1 MSKRIV
7 FSMSRKKII
16 SVIIAVT
23 IMITTLI
30 PAASAAN
37 ANQLQDVRRGHWF
50 YGAVHYV
57 VSKELMVGTT
67 NTTFSPN
74 DTVTRAMFVQ
84 SLYGQDGRPWVMNVR
99 PAFVDVQISDW
110 YSNAVAWASQKKIVT
125 GYADNSFKPNEPITR
140 EQMAAIF
147 YRYAVYKKY
156 IQESASFN
164 GNLGR
169 FQDYG
174 SISSWAV
181 PAMNWAVAV
190 GLMAG
195 SDGQLEPWQNT
206 TRAQTA
212 VMLARFNDIY
222 VEQGKVDLYLVKS
235 VAHRGYNVGAPENT
249 LIAYEMAA
257 QQGFDYV
264 ETDIQLTKD
273 RVPVVL
279 HDPTI
284 NRTARNADGSAIS
297 QTLKISDLTLAQAR
311 QYDYGSWKGSQFA
324 GTQLPTFEE
333 YVSTCKRLGLNM
345 YIELKGEAG
354 FTIDDVRNL
363 MQIVNNYGMMDK
375 STWMSFN
382 LDCLRLVNQCKNDC
396 VIAYVTGRVDSSI
409 IRDAQS
415 LMNGTNSVFIDSCQF
430 NDAAVQLCQ
439 QAGIPLEAWTLNTP
453 EVMKN
458 ASPYIS
464 GMTSDGLVAKKILN
478 GWQ

>member
-1 MSKRIV
+1 
-7 FSMSRKKII
+7 MSRKKII
-16 SVIIAVT
+16 SVLTALCLAVT
-23 IMITTLI
+23 MLVSSV
-30 PAASAAN
+30 SAAN

-67 NTTFSPN
+67 STTFSPN
-74 DTVTRAMFVQ
+74 DTVTRGMFVQ
-84 SLYGQDGRPWVMNVR
+84 SLYGQDGRPWVLNVR
-99 PAFVDVQISDW
+99 PIYIDVQVSDW
-110 YSNAVAWASQKKIVT
+110 YSNAVAWASQKGIVS
-125 GYADNSFKPNEPITR
+125 GYDDNSFKPNEPITR

-147 YRYAVYKKY
+147 YRYAIYKKY
-156 IQESASFN
+156 IQESTSFN
-164 GNLGR
+164 GNLSR
-169 FQDYG
+169 FYDYG

-181 PAMNWAVAV
+181 PAMNWAVSV

-195 SDGQLEPWQNT
+195 SENGLEPWQYT

-222 VEQGKVDLYLVKS
+222 VEQERVDMYLVKS

-249 LIAYEMAA
+249 LVAFQMAA

-264 ETDIQLTKD
+264 ECDIQLTKD
-273 RVPVVL
+273 RVPVIL

-284 NRTARNADGSAIS
+284 NRTARNANGSELS
-297 QTLKISDLTLAQAR
+297 QTVKIADLTLAQAR

-324 GTQLPTFEE
+324 GTQIPIFEE
-333 YVSTCKRLGLNM
+333 YVSTCKSLGLNM

-354 FTIDDVRNL
+354 FTVDDVRNL

-375 STWMSFN
+375 ATWMSFN
-382 LDCLRLVNQCKNDC
+382 LDCLRLVNQCKSDA
-396 VIAYVTGRVDSSI
+396 VVAYVTSRVDSSI
-409 IRDAQS
+409 IQGAQS
-415 LMNGTNSVFIDSCQF
+415 LMNGINTVFIDSCQF

-439 QAGIPLEAWTLNTP
+439 QAGIPLEAWTLNTA
-453 EVMKN
+453 ESMKN

-478 GWQ
+478 GWN